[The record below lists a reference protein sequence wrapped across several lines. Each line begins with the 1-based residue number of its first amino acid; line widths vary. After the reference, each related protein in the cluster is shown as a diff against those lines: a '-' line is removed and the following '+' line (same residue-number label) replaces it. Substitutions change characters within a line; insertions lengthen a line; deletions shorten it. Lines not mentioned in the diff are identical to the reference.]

1 MTMADSEHERGKERT
16 AAATPA
22 TVPGGSVT
30 SSEDVGRDE
39 ATPRGCPFLV
49 ADGGGWRLDLPTRE
63 HRCAAVSPP
72 APLSPEKQSRLC
84 LTPAHTACATYLASI
99 AARQVRLG
107 SVPADRTTRWGLAR
121 TTTVIEDPGGW
132 SVRIL
137 ALLLDRRRWPAIPA
151 VLLVTTLFT
160 LALSGLRAG
169 GSNPAS
175 ATAGASGT
183 QAAPALTST
192 PSTAPTSTFDSVT
205 PTEAP
210 PTEAPSA
217 AAPSPTAKSTPVPDA
232 TFRTYKVKE
241 GDSLSAIAAKYNTT
255 SRDIARLN
263 NISVATPLH
272 IGQVLKIP
280 N

>member
-1 MTMADSEHERGKERT
+1 
-16 AAATPA
+16 
-22 TVPGGSVT
+22 
-30 SSEDVGRDE
+30 
-39 ATPRGCPFLV
+39 
-49 ADGGGWRLDLPTRE
+49 
-63 HRCAAVSPP
+63 
-72 APLSPEKQSRLC
+72 
-84 LTPAHTACATYLASI
+84 
-99 AARQVRLG
+99 
-107 SVPADRTTRWGLAR
+107 
-121 TTTVIEDPGGW
+121 
-132 SVRIL
+132 
-137 ALLLDRRRWPAIPA
+137 
-151 VLLVTTLFT
+151 
-160 LALSGLRAG
+160 
-169 GSNPAS
+169 
-175 ATAGASGT
+175 
-183 QAAPALTST
+183 
-192 PSTAPTSTFDSVT
+192 VT